1 MGYMPSPSFDLL
13 YKNSYGYDI
22 RSLNPKLPEK
32 FQACDIETFLNNP
45 KHDGIPAFKI
55 SHYLL
60 KLDAYLES
68 LLHVLS
74 TGEGVVLNRSLYS
87 DFVFMNAMYNAG
99 YMNRRCR
106 HFYQEVIKATMKYC
120 KRPHLVIYL
129 DVPVNVVKVNVL

>member
-13 YKNSYGYDI
+13 YKNAYGYDI
-22 RSLNPKLPEK
+22 RSLNSKLSEEL
-32 FQACDIETFLNNP
+32 QACDVETFLTNP
-45 KHDGIPAFKI
+45 KHKGIPAYQI

-74 TGEGVVLNRSLYS
+74 TGEGVVLNRSPFS
-87 DFVFMNAMYNAG
+87 DFVFMNAMYKAG
-99 YMNRRCR
+99 YMNRGCR
-106 HFYQEVIKATMKYC
+106 RFYQEVIKATIGYC

-129 DVPVNVVKVNVL
+129 DVPVNVVKVNAL